1 MKKFLFTRYSFIGF
15 LFTIFG
21 IVIFLWMAR
30 IQIGVHKVQAAAPEE
45 EGSLYTTEILD
56 VERGN
61 IYDRWGK
68 LLAGNKV
75 VYELSVNLDMVQN
88 QDTLDKE
95 LERILDIDYYGVI
108 NNVDIIKHRYVTLTD
123 FVTPAQI
130 AEIEEA
136 IRKYK
141 NYVPAKKSKEPIPSM
156 SGLEWTPH
164 LVRTY
169 PENALASNV
178 LGFYAYKD
186 RSSGGPHFGIE
197 EKYDD
202 ILKGTPIKLTYSS
215 STVPGQSYSAA
226 GASLVLTIDREI
238 QAMTEDILDGAIEKT
253 QSVGGT
259 IIVMDPKNG
268 EILSM
273 AINPRMN
280 PNEYWK
286 PIETSNSASYNRA
299 IDYTYETGSVFKVF
313 TMAAAID
320 TGMVQPTT
328 TFVDTGSFE
337 IGGIVIKNWDS
348 NAWGQQDMIGCMRNS
363 LNVCLANLA
372 NELGPTTFYEYI
384 KRFGLN
390 QPTNI
395 DLSGELTWP
404 VHFPESPFWGL
415 ANLGTNSFGQAIAT
429 TPIQMITGLSAMAN
443 DGKIMAPHVVKT
455 MIKNGEKFDIPVQLV
470 ATPISAETARTMTEM
485 LTISVQDE
493 AFFSDLPG
501 YLYAG
506 KTGTGE
512 IATEFGYTT
521 SETNA
526 SFVGW
531 GPVDDPRYI
540 IYVWLERPKTAIW
553 GSVVAAPVFRDVMKE
568 LVVYLNIPPDQTRQ
582 MLLTQ

>member
-1 MKKFLFTRYSFIGF
+1 
-15 LFTIFG
+15 
-21 IVIFLWMAR
+21 
-30 IQIGVHKVQAAAPEE
+30 
-45 EGSLYTTEILD
+45 
-56 VERGN
+56 
-61 IYDRWGK
+61 
-68 LLAGNKV
+68 
-75 VYELSVNLDMVQN
+75 
-88 QDTLDKE
+88 
-95 LERILDIDYYGVI
+95 
-108 NNVDIIKHRYVTLTD
+108 
-123 FVTPAQI
+123 
-130 AEIEEA
+130 
-136 IRKYK
+136 
-141 NYVPAKKSKEPIPSM
+141 
-156 SGLEWTPH
+156 
-164 LVRTY
+164 
-169 PENALASNV
+169 
-178 LGFYAYKD
+178 
-186 RSSGGPHFGIE
+186 
-197 EKYDD
+197 
-202 ILKGTPIKLTYSS
+202 
-215 STVPGQSYSAA
+215 
-226 GASLVLTIDREI
+226 
-238 QAMTEDILDGAIEKT
+238 
-253 QSVGGT
+253 
-259 IIVMDPKNG
+259 
-268 EILSM
+268 
-273 AINPRMN
+273 
-280 PNEYWK
+280 
-286 PIETSNSASYNRA
+286 
-299 IDYTYETGSVFKVF
+299 
-313 TMAAAID
+313 
-320 TGMVQPTT
+320 
-328 TFVDTGSFE
+328 
-337 IGGIVIKNWDS
+337 VIKNWDS

-372 NELGPTTFYEYI
+372 NELGPTTFYDYI

-395 DLSGELTWP
+395 DLAGELTWP

-415 ANLGTNSFGQAIAT
+415 ANLGTNSFGQAIAS